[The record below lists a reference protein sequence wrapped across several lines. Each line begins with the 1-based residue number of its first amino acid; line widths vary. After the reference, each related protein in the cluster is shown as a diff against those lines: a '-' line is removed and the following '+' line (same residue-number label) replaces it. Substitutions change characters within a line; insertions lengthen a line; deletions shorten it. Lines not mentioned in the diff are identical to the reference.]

1 MNILYLNTTYQCG
14 GAEKVASQL
23 FSGMRSRG
31 HKVYE
36 IVCYDMNYC
45 ELPQGVQVLY
55 PSLPMRIFNR
65 LITGNHGNRSLH
77 IGYSRRR
84 ILSFIKKHQIDL
96 VHLNN
101 AHGNFLGIQDI
112 AEIAK
117 NCPVVWTL
125 HDFWAM
131 TGHCAFP
138 YGCTDRWKEG
148 CGECPR
154 LDNYP
159 ALRKDLSH
167 RLWEFKKKAFRQYPI
182 FFTVPSGWMY
192 EQFEASHLKGLPCRR
207 IYNSLDIHIW
217 KPLDKQKVRAQYGLT
232 DTKNIIGFI
241 AADPQKKLK
250 GMDFLLK
257 ALSHI
262 HDAKNYIL
270 LVAGRENGLL
280 EQLDGSFEI
289 RRLGYLDSQKALNEF
304 YAAADLLVNPSLYE
318 TFGLTNI
325 EALACQTPV
334 AAFPVC
340 TMPEI
345 LKSSC
350 GWIAS
355 EVSAGALAD
364 TIIRAFSDKAVL
376 EEKGRAGRRRVEEV
390 FSEEKMLDAFE
401 DLYRTTLKEE
411 VYLK

>member
-23 FSGMRSRG
+23 FRGMRGRG
-31 HKVYE
+31 HTVYE
-36 IVCYDMNYC
+36 IVCYDMKHC
-45 ELPQGVQVLY
+45 ELPPGVQVLY

-65 LITGNHGNRSLH
+65 LITGNHGNQSLH

-84 ILSFIKKHQIDL
+84 ILSFIKKHKIDL
-96 VHLNN
+96 VHLHN

-112 AEIAK
+112 AEIAGA
-117 NCPVVWTL
+117 CPVVWTL

-131 TGHCAFP
+131 TGHCASP
-138 YGCTDRWKEG
+138 HGCSGLWKEG
-148 CGECPR
+148 CNVCPR

-159 ALRKDLSH
+159 NLRKDVS
-167 RLWEFKKKAFRQYPI
+167 RQLWEAKKKAFRRHKIQ
-182 FFTVPSGWMY
+182 FTVPSGWMY

-207 IYNSLDIHIW
+207 IYNSLDIHTW
-217 KPLDKQKVRAQYGLT
+217 KPMDKQKVRMQYNLEEAE
-232 DTKNIIGFI
+232 NIIGFI

-250 GMDFLLK
+250 GMDVLLE

-262 HDAKNYIL
+262 PDPEHYLL

-280 EQLDGSFEI
+280 KRLDGTFKV

-325 EALACQTPV
+325 EAMACQTPV
-334 AAFPVC
+334 AAFGAC

-345 LKSSC
+345 LGSSC
-350 GWIAS
+350 GWIAP
-355 EVSAGALAD
+355 EVSAKALAD
-364 TIIRAFSDKAVL
+364 TIVRAFSGRDVL

-401 DLYRTTLKEE
+401 ELYRAVWKKE
-411 VYLK
+411 V